1 MNLVRRGELF
11 YTDFGKT
18 VGSEESGIRPAVIIQ
33 NDIGNYHSPTTIVS
47 AITSQPKN
55 NMPTHIFIN
64 NQSLPKD
71 SVILTEH
78 IRTIDKTRLLTYI
91 GKLTEEEIKKLNRA
105 IIISLGLNEEKINE
119 QKNKPI
125 F

>member
-71 SVILTEH
+71 SVILT
-78 IRTIDKTRLLTYI
+78 
-91 GKLTEEEIKKLNRA
+91 
-105 IIISLGLNEEKINE
+105 
-119 QKNKPI
+119 
-125 F
+125 